1 MTEPA
6 PYSPTTTQEIEAIDT
21 FRSLIDHD
29 HVILDIR
36 QQDKVPNID
45 GNVDIINAEH
55 RPIGKLEVQV
65 KKLPDDYGS
74 DPKLQIPLSL
84 FGYAAKTTN
93 NPVLLVGVDINQK
106 RAYWFHVPADANQRR
121 EQKTTTVKFPLTQ
134 VIDGKDTRYINE
146 WLGIAQDYHR
156 KLREYDPLKE
166 AYAKLSDGKT
176 QVLSIAKSDLREIHE
191 FLDEINSLLDG
202 PFSIVKRRFYP
213 NAWKVGLAYDDY
225 AAASIGY
232 TLYPILSDENEVL
245 IKEVDHTIREEFVSL
260 HGFTQHFKENPIKL
274 RPREYAIELIEKQTT
289 QILAHR
295 LLEHRGSEALAREYV
310 FAFIDRFADQ
320 MGLDEGQSYSLA
332 EIEKGFYRHFPFWID
347 EAVRLLVR
355 VERNRIK
362 KPADCY
368 YGKSYINPDLIR
380 SQIMP
385 NEMSELRQSVINRVK
400 GKDPVPII
408 RVGSEDFRFGLFVEF
423 HSFLVSAGVTEIYRL
438 YAPPDDSHA
447 PKGGYWWQFFSPED
461 LERNLKSLFDNL
473 PAAYSTMVEQNFP
486 QIKDHLAPF
495 YGANKVIAVLV
506 SKNQDSSQ
514 KGIEFYYL
522 RSQGESDVHI
532 DFREQSECRDLLD
545 RLRTTSGGSIELD
558 GRTYEL
564 IASSSAV
571 LTIIW
576 VDFPILTFVYQE
588 LERTLREYFQDKS
601 ERAEPIL

>member
-1 MTEPA
+1 MTKPA
-6 PYSPTTTQEIEAIDT
+6 PYPPTATQEIEAVDT

-29 HVILDIR
+29 HVILNIR
-36 QQDKVPNID
+36 QLDKVPNID
-45 GNVDIINAEH
+45 GDVDIIDVEH

-93 NPVLLVGVDINQK
+93 NPVLLVGVDIDQK
-106 RAYWFHVPADANQRR
+106 KAYWFHVPADANQRR
-121 EQKTTTVKFPLTQ
+121 GQETTTVKFSLTQ

-146 WLGIAQDYHR
+146 WLGIAQDYQR

-166 AYAKLSDGKT
+166 AYAKLSNGKT

-232 TLYPILSDENEVL
+232 TLYPILSDENDVL
-245 IKEVDHTIREEFVSL
+245 IKEVDHTLREEFVSL

-274 RPREYAIELIEKQTT
+274 RPREYAIELIDKRITR
-289 QILAHR
+289 ILAHR
-295 LLEHRGSEALAREYV
+295 LLEHRGSEALAREYI
-310 FAFIDRFADQ
+310 FTFIDRFADQ
-320 MGLDEGQSYSLA
+320 MGLEERESYSLA
-332 EIEKGFYRHFPFWID
+332 EIENGFYRHFPFWID
-347 EAVRLLVR
+347 EAIKFLVR

-368 YGKSYINPDLIR
+368 YGRSYIDPGMLQ

-385 NEMSELRQSVINRVK
+385 KEMSELGQSVINRVK
-400 GKDPVPII
+400 GNGPVPIM
-408 RVGSEDFRFGLFVEF
+408 RVGSDDFPFLLFVDF
-423 HSFLVSAGVTEIYRL
+423 HSFLVSAGVTEIHRL

-447 PKGGYWWQFFSPED
+447 PKGGFWWQFFSPED
-461 LERNLKSLFDNL
+461 LEKNLKSLFDNL
-473 PAAYSTMVEQNFP
+473 PAAYSTVVEQNFP

-506 SKNQDSSQ
+506 TNDQDSSH
-514 KGIEFYYL
+514 KGIRFYYL
-522 RSQGESDVHI
+522 KSQDESDVHI
-532 DFREQSECRDLLD
+532 DFRKQSECRDLLD
-545 RLRTTSGGSIELD
+545 RLKTRPAGSVELD
-558 GRTYEL
+558 GKTYEL
-564 IASSSAV
+564 IASSSAA

-576 VDFPILTFVYQE
+576 VDFPILTFVYRE
-588 LERTLREYFQDKS
+588 LERTLRGYFKENPSVPNQ
-601 ERAEPIL
+601 